1 MGSKAGLVISTRDW
15 PFLMGKTHVKDHNIF
30 MWHMSS
36 STYWTEQGHDG
47 KRGRET
53 GAKQHCLQWLMVKLS
68 ILLGDVLHYTA
79 STVYSWYHVTLSVEN
94 VHYSN
99 TGCFCS
105 NPFFVKCPL
114 MLCSPLRGIT
124 IYFFN
129 PVTET
134 STQES
139 PLAPGLANVWRA
151 PVLTLVDS
159 NNSTLSRQLSS
170 FNPVTSLA
178 ASRCPPPH
186 AARLHYKL

>member
-1 MGSKAGLVISTRDW
+1 MTRASW
-15 PFLMGKTHVKDHNIF
+15 G
-30 MWHMSS
+30 
-36 STYWTEQGHDG
+36 G
-47 KRGRET
+47 RRET
-53 GAKQHCLQWLMVKLS
+53 GAKQHCLQWLMVKLM
-68 ILLGDVLHYTA
+68 ILLWEVLHYIA

-178 ASRCPPPH
+178 ASRCPLPY
-186 AARLHYKL
+186 AVRLHNHNPKGALHKKNIAIVPAFSMATKNKT